1 MIQNTALDVAIGLIL
16 IYLMLSLLCTAI
28 NEHIA
33 SALKLRAHSLK
44 LALEHIIDDVD
55 IRERFYSH
63 GMIAAHNNAAEKCES
78 ARVPV
83 NALKNLLGAAVG
95 TTASAVPPG
104 DKIAS
109 AAPPARKHPPYIS
122 GMNFAAALIGSL
134 NPEKSTFTF
143 DEAKN
148 AVDGMKNSKLKS
160 ALQCALSTAKNDLD
174 QLKKNVANW
183 FDDSMEGLTGPYK
196 RHLTLISIIV
206 GAIVVVSF
214 NADTLHVARTL
225 WNESDVRAHVSA
237 TATATAA
244 NNQDPKVMHDT
255 AKNIN
260 QLHPLP
266 MGWACDNKYS
276 PCELGP
282 LRFLGWLLTV
292 AAVVLGAGF
301 WFDVLSKFINIRG
314 AGVKPARADSN
325 K

>member
-1 MIQNTALDVAIGLIL
+1 MIQNTVLDVAVGLIL
-16 IYLMLSLLCTAI
+16 MYLMLSLLCTAL

-33 SALKLRAHSLK
+33 SILKLRANSLK
-44 LALEHIIDDVD
+44 LALEQIIDDVD
-55 IRERFYSH
+55 IRKRFYRH
-63 GMIAAHNNAAEKCES
+63 GMIAARNNAAAKCES

-83 NALKNLLGAAVG
+83 NAVKNLFGAAVG
-95 TTASAVPPG
+95 TTASAVPPEN
-104 DKIAS
+104 KTAS
-109 AAPPARKHPPYIS
+109 ADPPARKHPPYIS

-134 NPEKSTFTF
+134 IPTKSILTF
-143 DEAKN
+143 DEVRD
-148 AVDGMKNSKLKS
+148 AVDNMNDSKLKS
-160 ALQCALSTAKNDLD
+160 ALQCAVATAKNDME

-225 WNESDVRAHVSA
+225 WNDSDVRAHVAA
-237 TATATAA
+237 TATARAA
-244 NNQDPKVMHDT
+244 STDMKALQ
-255 AKNIN
+255 KNIN
-260 QLHPLP
+260 ELHALP
-266 MGWACDNKYS
+266 VGWACNNTPS
-276 PCELGP
+276 SSCELGA

-314 AGVKPARADSN
+314 AGVKPARADIN